1 MRPRNARRRFLL
13 VTALALPDFYNASV
27 STTYLNAD
35 LHCHSTFSDGTLPP
49 AELAAR
55 ARQGGVDLWSLTDHD
70 ELAGQTAACQAAHA
84 QGLDYLTGVEISAS
98 YAGHTIHIVGLG
110 FDSAHE
116 QLQKGLHSL
125 RHSRGPRAQEMGRQL
140 ALAGI
145 PSAYEGA
152 LRYVGNPDLISRTHF
167 ARFLVDAGICADVT
181 EVFQRFL
188 TEGKPGFVPQR
199 WASVAEAVQWI
210 TAAQGVAVLAHPA
223 RYDLS
228 GTLEHALL
236 DEFKA
241 SGGQGIEVTCGSH
254 TAAEAVRYADCAREW
269 GLYASRGSD
278 FHSPAESRIPLGG
291 LPASPRKLAP
301 IWELL
306 ADRILPAPTQA
317 H

>member
-1 MRPRNARRRFLL
+1 MP
-13 VTALALPDFYNASV
+13 TP
-27 STTYLNAD
+27 YLNAD
-35 LHCHSTFSDGTLPP
+35 LHCHSTFSDGTLAP

-70 ELAGQTAACQAAHA
+70 ELGGQTGACQAAHA

-110 FDSAHE
+110 FDCADGP
-116 QLQKGLHSL
+116 LQQGLHAL
-125 RHSRGPRAQEMGRQL
+125 RHSRGPRAQEMGHQL

-145 PSAYEGA
+145 PDAYAGA

-199 WASVAEAVQWI
+199 WAGVAEAVQWI
-210 TAAQGVAVLAHPA
+210 TAARGVAVMAHPA
-223 RYDLS
+223 RYALG

-236 DEFKA
+236 DEFKTC
-241 SGGQGIEVTCGSH
+241 GGQGIEVTCGGHS
-254 TAAEAVRYADCAREW
+254 AAEALRYAECAREW
-269 GLYASRGSD
+269 GLHASRGSD
-278 FHSPAESRIPLGG
+278 FHSPAESRIALGT
-291 LPASPRKLAP
+291 LPALPRRLNP
-301 IWELL
+301 VWELL
-306 ADRILPAPTQA
+306 ADRIQPAPHRA